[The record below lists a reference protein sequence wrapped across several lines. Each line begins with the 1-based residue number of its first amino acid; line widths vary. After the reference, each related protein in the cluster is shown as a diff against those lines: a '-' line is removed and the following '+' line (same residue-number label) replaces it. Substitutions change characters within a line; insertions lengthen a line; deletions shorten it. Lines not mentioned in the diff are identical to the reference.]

1 MTLPLPFLALRFVPL
16 SFLSLRFLP
25 LRLLLHGWWSPLVLV
40 PPLLG
45 LNSPGALEGAD
56 QLQEGRSEICVLAP
70 QVGSDG
76 SGRASALVP
85 LSRPTIFA
93 AGRFAEVRI
102 EQQGRLLWQRLAKG
116 EQPLEGPIPWPLA
129 PIRPGESLLLRL
141 RPSDAASSDY
151 AVIGLIGASA
161 GVMQRADTLL
171 HALGNSPT
179 TWVDAVRLQLDAG
192 DAAMASA
199 LLFAFEGPNDPDLNS
214 LRLEVL
220 RQSCL
225 MRDAPGRFAPLSA
238 PARGG
243 QVR

>member
-1 MTLPLPFLALRFVPL
+1 MILPLGFVPL
-16 SFLSLRFLP
+16 RFL
-25 LRLLLHGWWSPLVLV
+25 LRGWWGPLMLV

-45 LNSPGALEGAD
+45 LNSPGPGDGAD
-56 QLQEGRSEICVLAP
+56 PLQEERTEICVLAP

-93 AGRFAEVRI
+93 AGRFAEMRI
-102 EQQGRLLWQRLAKG
+102 EQQGRVLWQSLANG
-116 EQPLEGPIPWPLA
+116 DQPLEGPIPWPLP
-129 PIRPGESLLLRL
+129 PIRPGENLLLRL
-141 RPSDAASSDY
+141 RPSGAPSSDF
-151 AVIGLIGASA
+151 AAIGLIGASSD
-161 GVMQRADTLL
+161 VMRRADTLL
-171 HALGNSPT
+171 HGLGSRPG

-199 LLFAFEGPNDPDLNS
+199 LLFAYEGPNDPDLNN

-238 PARGG
+238 PAPGG